1 MFWYTN
7 IYEMNIGI
15 SHISFITSV
24 RLLSFLL
31 MNEGIYRDIL
41 IAPYEHIKNIIL
53 ILNST
58 GWFLVLVILIP
69 IVDLIICGV
78 RVWIS
83 FDFYYNRLL
92 IIGCLWQW
100 MYQIVY
106 LILVLCLLNDI
117 DGELMV
123 CIVFWLWSS
132 FRSNSYEFIYNI
144 WSATDL
150 VS

>member
-15 SHISFITSV
+15 SHISFIISV
-24 RLLSFLL
+24 SLLSWLL
-31 MNEGIYRDIL
+31 MNEGIYIDIL

-69 IVDLIICGV
+69 IVDLIICVV
-78 RVWIS
+78 REWIS
-83 FDFYYNRLL
+83 FDFYYTRVW
-92 IIGCLWQW
+92 IIGCLWEW

-106 LILVLCLLNDI
+106 LILVLCLLNGI
-117 DGELMV
+117 DDELMI
-123 CIVFWLWSS
+123 CNDMLHWSS
-132 FRSNSYEFIYNI
+132 FRSNSYGFIYI
-144 WSATDL
+144 LWSATDYTG
-150 VS
+150 

>member
-1 MFWYTN
+1 MTENEKERIKQYSFEYLLLFVFPIISDFMF
-7 IYEMNIGI
+7 
-15 SHISFITSV
+15 
-24 RLLSFLL
+24 
-31 MNEGIYRDIL
+31 
-41 IAPYEHIKNIIL
+41 

-92 IIGCLWQW
+92 IIGCLWEW
-100 MYQIVY
+100 MYYIVY
-106 LILVLCLLNDI
+106 LIYVLCLLNDI

-132 FRSNSYEFIYNI
+132 FRLNLYEFIYNI
-144 WSATDL
+144 CSATDFTG
-150 VS
+150 

>member
-1 MFWYTN
+1 MTENEKERIKQYSFENLLLIVFPIISDFMF
-7 IYEMNIGI
+7 
-15 SHISFITSV
+15 
-24 RLLSFLL
+24 
-31 MNEGIYRDIL
+31 
-41 IAPYEHIKNIIL
+41 

-69 IVDLIICGV
+69 IVDLIVCGV
-78 RVWIS
+78 REYIS
-83 FDFYYNRLL
+83 YDFYYTRVW
-92 IIGCLWQW
+92 IIGCLWDW
-100 MYQIVY
+100 KYYIVY
-106 LILVLCLLNDI
+106 LILLLCLLNGI

-144 WSATDL
+144 WSATDF